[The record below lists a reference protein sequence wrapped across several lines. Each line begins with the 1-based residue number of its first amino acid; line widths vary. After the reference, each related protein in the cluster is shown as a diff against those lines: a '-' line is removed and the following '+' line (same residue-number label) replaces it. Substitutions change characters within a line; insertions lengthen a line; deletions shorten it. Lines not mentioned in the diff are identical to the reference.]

1 MAHYAPLPRKAPSTE
16 SGYKTALGHWRNFIA
31 TKHCPSTWL
40 PQMNEAQNILNEF
53 ATYLVKTAKK
63 SDGEPYSLGFV
74 LQLLSG
80 AREMLRKK
88 YPEWSIWE
96 SHTDRNLGR
105 AFGWYDEIRYAVKK
119 AVVTQ
124 TFDSGDTIS
133 DVSIPIGTS
142 YYFIILLVFFSYC
155 LTLFSLC
162 FYRP

>member
-1 MAHYAPLPRKAPSTE
+1 
-16 SGYKTALGHWRNFIA
+16 
-31 TKHCPSTWL
+31 
-40 PQMNEAQNILNEF
+40 MNEAQNILNEF

-80 AREMLRKK
+80 AKEMLRKK

-142 YYFIILLVFFSYC
+142 Y
-155 LTLFSLC
+155 T
-162 FYRP
+162 YRY